1 MIKEVKKMLF
11 NSLHFLIFLPI
22 VVAIYYILPR
32 KVRYIWL
39 LVSSYYFYMCWN
51 AKYALLILFST
62 FITWISGILI
72 ENIKKKDWDEHKI
85 KKYKKLCVV
94 GSFTI
99 NLAILFFFKYFN
111 FAFDNLNA
119 LLSNF
124 NIQLNDPKFDILL
137 PVGISFYTF
146 QALGYTV
153 DVYRDDIYAERN
165 FFRYALFV
173 SFFPQLVAGP
183 IERSKNLLHQLAKP
197 AKVNWEMMRKGA
209 ALMMWGYFLKVVLA
223 DRITIYVDTVYG
235 NYQEYPGAY
244 LVVATVL
251 FAIQIYCDFA
261 GYSII
266 AMGVAKMFGI
276 ELMENFNA
284 PYTSQ
289 SVAEFWRRWHI
300 SLSTWF
306 RDYLYIPLGGN
317 RKGIYRKYLNLLI
330 TFAVSGLWHGAN
342 WTFVIWGLLNGLY
355 QVIGNIIKPLRMKI
369 ISLFNL
375 NTENFS
381 HKLFRMFTTFVL
393 VDFAWIFF
401 RAQTI
406 KEAFDIIKSMFTVY
420 NPWVLVDGSLYNC
433 GLERKNFTLMIICI
447 GILLFADALK
457 YRKIKVLDIIEKQ
470 DFWFRWML
478 YIFAILGILTFGIWG
493 SNYDVAG
500 FIYFQF

>member
-1 MIKEVKKMLF
+1 ML
-11 NSLHFLIFLPI
+11 LQHYRRTQDIFKGTHDG
-22 VVAIYYILPR
+22 A
-32 KVRYIWL
+32 
-39 LVSSYYFYMCWN
+39 FT
-51 AKYALLILFST
+51 LILFST

-85 KKYKKLCVV
+85 VKYKKLCVA

-111 FAFDNLNA
+111 FAFDNLNE

-289 SVAEFWRRWHI
+289 SVLNFGE
-300 SLSTWF
+300 
-306 RDYLYIPLGGN
+306 D
-317 RKGIYRKYLNLLI
+317 GI
-330 TFAVSGLWHGAN
+330 FHSVHG
-342 WTFVIWGLLNGLY
+342 
-355 QVIGNIIKPLRMKI
+355 
-369 ISLFNL
+369 S
-375 NTENFS
+375 E
-381 HKLFRMFTTFVL
+381 
-393 VDFAWIFF
+393 
-401 RAQTI
+401 
-406 KEAFDIIKSMFTVY
+406 
-420 NPWVLVDGSLYNC
+420 
-433 GLERKNFTLMIICI
+433 IICI
-447 GILLFADALK
+447 YPLEEIVRE
-457 YRKIKVLDIIEKQ
+457 YIEN
-470 DFWFRWML
+470 
-478 YIFAILGILTFGIWG
+478 I
-493 SNYDVAG
+493 
-500 FIYFQF
+500 